1 MNGLGMIGYKSSSSV
16 WCAWHV
22 QILSCQCSNFP
33 GGWKSS
39 FQPPAGKK
47 LEIKPGLKPGDW
59 TCPNCGANV
68 YASKF
73 LGGKLFFRTFFAVFF
88 GLWLQRIPVWNVKF
102 WKPFFAYHEVPMAT
116 PKKQQHIIIAFMKDI
131 LKLHSHQPE
140 TDDPTTSIATLAT

>member
-22 QILSCQCSNFP
+22 QILLCQCSNFP
-33 GGWKSS
+33 GWWKSS

-47 LEIKPGLKPGDW
+47 MEIKPGLKPGDW

-73 LGGKLFFRTFFAVFF
+73 LRKNGFSYLFSLFFF
-88 GLWLQRIPVWNVKF
+88 GGCGCNEFQFDMPIFGNL
-102 WKPFFAYHEVPMAT
+102 FFAYHGVSMAT
-116 PKKQQHIIIAFMKDI
+116 PKKKQHIISPYERY
-131 LKLHSHQPE
+131 LKTTHNHQP
-140 TDDPTTSIATLAT
+140 DARMIQPPP